1 MLIFFSE
8 YIRRVESNEN
18 KFIFILV
25 SLFLSVILSKH
36 RHVHVTSGT
45 KDIHSIALLA
55 LRMCQELVPMPIQL
69 IKNINVILASCHT
82 VLSPHFFFESFIWY
96 SLICSCWR
104 YRISYQISFI
114 RNVKNL
120 FWPAH
125 VLYLPQSWAFPS
137 RFISPLYSLPTQ
149 PPLQH
154 PFIIFKVAFLLLV
167 KGDPI
172 LCILWN
178 SV

>member
-1 MLIFFSE
+1 
-8 YIRRVESNEN
+8 
-18 KFIFILV
+18 
-25 SLFLSVILSKH
+25 
-36 RHVHVTSGT
+36 
-45 KDIHSIALLA
+45 
-55 LRMCQELVPMPIQL
+55 MCQELVPMPIQL

-149 PPLQH
+149 PPLH
-154 PFIIFKVAFLLLV
+154 HYCKRLSFDFGEERGKPPFIMRLMTARTNGSFLSLLILLSE
-167 KGDPI
+167 KGRVGRV
-172 LCILWN
+172 LGARL
-178 SV
+178 VF